1 MRMKWQIVAPSGHEA
16 PRWAHHWYDIGQ
28 DRARTLSPRPSE
40 EDAAPFSAP
49 AGYTANPVMSF
60 TIQKTTPTT
69 AVVRVGKALDF
80 RNAAD
85 FKASCQEH
93 TRAGTR
99 YFVLDFS
106 GTGILDSTGLGVI
119 FSLYRQLTPIGGQ
132 VVFASVSR
140 PVQVVVQLTRT
151 YKVFRQFPTVEAA
164 YEALERSPA
173 AGRATGAAPTGS
185 A

>member
-1 MRMKWQIVAPSGHEA
+1 MILRNVTRNGHLGAFHTNDGTIFVNCVSDYPVATATGTSSLCRSSA
-16 PRWAHHWYDIGQ
+16 N
-28 DRARTLSPRPSE
+28 LS
-40 EDAAPFSAP
+40 
-49 AGYTANPVMSF
+49 TMSF
-60 TIQKTTPTT
+60 TIQKTSPATV
-69 AVVRVGKALDF
+69 VVRIGKALDF
-80 RNAAD
+80 RNAVD

-93 TRAGTR
+93 TRAGVR
-99 YFVLDFS
+99 HFVLDFT

-151 YKVFRQFPTVEAA
+151 YKVFRQFPTVEDAF
-164 YEALERSPA
+164 ENLERSS
-173 AGRATGAAPTGS
+173 AGRPTGT